1 MVNKNPSTSIIF
13 KFYNNKKIICFLYI
27 KKQTNRDKLEK
38 LNRFFIL
45 FMLFINAK

>member
-1 MVNKNPSTSIIF
+1 MVNKSPITPIIF
-13 KFYNNKKIICFLYI
+13 LFYNDKKIICFRYI

-45 FMLFINAK
+45 FMIFINAE